1 MNMKKNLLLFLVLL
15 MTSMSAHAVNWSSI
29 ETGNTDFQLYI
40 DTDSVDFINDNTCVY
55 AIKYT
60 KGSEPAK
67 VVFVKSNFKENKLGV
82 IAIRDFY
89 EKTYNAK
96 SILSLPNTFM
106 KPVDGD
112 SFLALTH
119 KYTEDLYNV
128 RVASL
133 GFSSKKSKND
143 NNIKNVSYRSA
154 YVPKD
159 FKEYVNILAS
169 SIESNW
175 CPPKSGKKTQTIVI
189 INVSKDG
196 ALMGYD
202 IAKSSGDELTD
213 RSVISAI
220 ARSAPFSMFP
230 AELADKENINIQ
242 FDFEYKMFSKSVK

>member
-1 MNMKKNLLLFLVLL
+1 MKKNLLLLFALL
-15 MTSMSAHAVNWSSI
+15 MTSMSAHAVYWSPI
-29 ETGNTDFQLYI
+29 DTGNTDFQLYI
-40 DTDSVDFINDNTCVY
+40 DTDSVDFINNNTCVY
-55 AIKYT
+55 AVKYA
-60 KGSEPAK
+60 KGSEPSK
-67 VVFVKSNFKENKLGV
+67 VVYVKSDFKEHKLGV

-96 SILSLPNTFM
+96 SILSLPNAFM
-106 KPVDGD
+106 KPVDAD

-128 RVASL
+128 RVAAL
-133 GFSSKKSKND
+133 EYSSKKSRND

-159 FKEYVNILAS
+159 FNEYVNILAS

-220 ARSAPFSMFP
+220 AQSAPFGKFP
-230 AELADKENINIQ
+230 KEFEDKDNINIQ
-242 FDFEYKMFSKSVK
+242 FDFEYKMFRKSVK